1 MNRTVMGAVFLIGA
15 MIAPL
20 GAQAYPHKPLRLI
33 VPFPGGGGG
42 ADYVGRVVGQKLAE
56 RLGQGRQG
64 IQSERR
70 VAATTGVRSNLRY
83 TGNWLTSSREPHMK
97 TVGAFQ
103 AKTQLSQL
111 LDQVEKGETVTITR
125 HGRPV
130 AVLAPV
136 APARPAKT
144 GKEWLA
150 EVKRLRKGIT
160 LGGTVTIRQLIDEGR
175 RY

>member
-1 MNRTVMGAVFLIGA
+1 MVRIFL
-15 MIAPL
+15 
-20 GAQAYPHKPLRLI
+20 
-33 VPFPGGGGG
+33 GGRNG
-42 ADYVGRVVGQKLAE
+42 DS
-56 RLGQGRQG
+56 
-64 IQSERR
+64 QSF
-70 VAATTGVRSNLRY
+70 AARCRWHRGSRY
-83 TGNWLTSSREPHMK
+83 TTNWLTSSDEARMK

-111 LDQVEKGETVTITR
+111 LDQVEKGEAVTITR

-144 GKEWLA
+144 GEEWLA
-150 EVKRLRKGIT
+150 EVKRLRKGII

-175 RY
+175 KY